1 MIGNCGVLGCMDA
14 LACNYDAAATMDD
27 GSCTYAAAGF
37 DCAGNCLNGG
47 TSTTISNREVGSWGN
62 YSLTQYGGTW
72 SLTDATGAV
81 LASDADGDDVT
92 LCLPDGCYD
101 LVGNSGS
108 GPSYPWGY
116 DINGTGTYTVP
127 GAAGTAGGSAQF
139 TVGAGVCTVLGCTD
153 PTAFNYDSSANIDDG
168 SCSYNND
175 TSFSISNCDSYTWN
189 DTVYTQSG
197 TYSYTVPASGSG
209 GVSSGPFIGLSLE
222 SYATKPTGE
231 TVYRLYA
238 DLDSANHTLFGLS
251 GTAIHALT
259 VNTTTSFFQDQFGGD
274 IQTDINSSFIGQP
287 FLPDLIYDSWWTLGD
302 SYDNTPV
309 AKLGDWTFGTG
320 NFSLGGST
328 ATQGTIARV
337 PTDAEC
343 FGVFNASTGTYRV
356 LLGQFTTDGDVSGY
370 VNLEGNNAAQNNSW
384 NAENIAFSSTGGS
397 NNNSNSNSSAVSYT
411 HLTLPTKA

>member
-1 MIGNCGVLGCMDA
+1 M
-14 LACNYDAAATMDD
+14 
-27 GSCTYAAAGF
+27 
-37 DCAGNCLNGG
+37 
-47 TSTTISNREVGSWGN
+47 
-62 YSLTQYGGTW
+62 
-72 SLTDATGAV
+72 
-81 LASDADGDDVT
+81 
-92 LCLPDGCYD
+92 
-101 LVGNSGS
+101 
-108 GPSYPWGY
+108 
-116 DINGTGTYTVP
+116 
-127 GAAGTAGGSAQF
+127 
-139 TVGAGVCTVLGCTD
+139 
-153 PTAFNYDSSANIDDG
+153 
-168 SCSYNND
+168 
-175 TSFSISNCDSYTWN
+175 
-189 DTVYTQSG
+189 
-197 TYSYTVPASGSG
+197 
-209 GVSSGPFIGLSLE
+209 SLE

-274 IQTDINSSFIGQP
+274 IQTDINSAFIGQP

-343 FGVFNASTGTYRV
+343 FGVFNVSTGTYRV

-397 NNNSNSNSSAVSYT
+397 NNNSNSNSSGCDSTYTLNLTINNSTSSSSNVTACDSYT
-411 HLTLPTKA
+411 WSLDGNTYTTSGIYTLSLSLIHI